1 MAHEGSRT
9 ELGKEGLSDLKTVVG
24 TVAER
29 QPERQE
35 ATLVWDGQSHKVR
48 GEGEEGR
55 GKRGGGRSLY
65 LGIFI
70 HQNEVVLAFCQFMRR
85 TRRQ

>member
-1 MAHEGSRT
+1 MGRAIKLEG
-9 ELGKEGLSDLKTVVG
+9 K
-24 TVAER
+24 
-29 QPERQE
+29 
-35 ATLVWDGQSHKVR
+35 
-48 GEGEEGR
+48 